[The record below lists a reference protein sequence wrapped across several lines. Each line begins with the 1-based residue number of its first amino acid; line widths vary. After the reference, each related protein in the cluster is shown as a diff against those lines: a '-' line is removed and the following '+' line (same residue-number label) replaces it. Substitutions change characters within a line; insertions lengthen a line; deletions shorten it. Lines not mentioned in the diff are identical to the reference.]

1 MPLSLRPEHVRR
13 YKDIAR
19 LLVKYGRGDL
29 IPEGGL
35 EGLGDLAPDRAS
47 GLPEDAA
54 ALASDLEELGPTFVK
69 LGQLLSTRADLLP
82 AAYLQALS
90 RLQDDVEPFPGDTAV
105 QLIEEELGIR
115 VSTAFGSFDPDP
127 MASASLSQVHRAQMR
142 DGRNVVVK
150 VQRPGIEQQIRDD
163 LAAIA
168 EIAQLVDRH
177 SETGRRFCF
186 GPMVEE
192 FAQSM
197 LHELDFRREARNL
210 KVFGENLAEFER
222 IVVPQPIDD
231 FTNARVLTMDL
242 MPGRKVTSVGP
253 LRKLE
258 IDGDALVEEL
268 FGAYLKQ
275 ILVDGFFHADPHPG
289 NILLTDDGR
298 LAIVDLGM
306 VARVTPA
313 LQELLL
319 KLMVAIADGDGEG
332 AAEVTRELGE
342 RRRDVEFD
350 EEGLR
355 RRVASLVADEQGAD
369 LGGLSAGGV
378 ITQLS
383 TIAGEC
389 GLRPKP
395 ELTMLAKAMLNLDE
409 TARTLAPDLHP
420 EDVIRDR
427 VASIVRHR
435 MLHAVSPSNI
445 VSAALDA
452 KEFAEKLPGRV
463 NRVMEAL
470 AEGTLNLN
478 ITGIDEDA
486 LMRHMRKVANRITLG
501 LVLAALIL
509 GAALLARVQTSSKL
523 FGYPPLAIVLFLM
536 AAAGATALFIA
547 ILLGDRHR

>member
-177 SETGRRFCF
+177 SETGRRFGF

-427 VASIVRHR
+427 VASIV
-435 MLHAVSPSNI
+435 
-445 VSAALDA
+445 
-452 KEFAEKLPGRV
+452 
-463 NRVMEAL
+463 
-470 AEGTLNLN
+470 
-478 ITGIDEDA
+478 
-486 LMRHMRKVANRITLG
+486 
-501 LVLAALIL
+501 
-509 GAALLARVQTSSKL
+509 
-523 FGYPPLAIVLFLM
+523 
-536 AAAGATALFIA
+536 
-547 ILLGDRHR
+547 